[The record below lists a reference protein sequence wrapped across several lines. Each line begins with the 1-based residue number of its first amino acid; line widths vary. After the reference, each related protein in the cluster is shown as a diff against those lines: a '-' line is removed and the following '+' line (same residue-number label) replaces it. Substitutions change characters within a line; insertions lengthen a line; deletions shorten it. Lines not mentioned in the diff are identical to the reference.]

1 MLSPIHHRAFFIPI
15 LYMKFLFNLIA
26 TTMITLVSCN
36 AQNSYTSQSNADFTK
51 TISNKNVQLVDVRTA
66 NEFNAGHINNALN
79 IDVNETDFSQKVDSL
94 LNKNQPVAVYC
105 RSGKRSKRA
114 AEILANKGFT
124 VFELNTGYINY
135 QTNE

>member
-26 TTMITLVSCN
+26 TMITLVSCN
-36 AQNSYTSQSNADFTK
+36 AQNSYTSLSNADFTK

-114 AEILANKGFT
+114 AEILVNKGFT

>member
-26 TTMITLVSCN
+26 TMITLVSCN

-114 AEILANKGFT
+114 AEILVNKGFT